1 MNTLTYL
8 LEQQQIPQMALVVY
22 KNDKTGSIYMESHRI
37 NEQGKMLAGQP
48 LTMKCITELVE
59 SFSAEQT
66 NAPHGKISSTMLYC
80 DNRKGHER
88 YVWYNPPRKRMMFFT
103 KKLNIENGEYHLSG
117 IIYDTNGDNLN
128 VYAFKGEKPKSE
140 SRLYKTPLFNVTD
153 ESVCLGNAEIGF
165 PDNPTFE
172 NYISYWEKKFWQSE
186 FSHLGGSKNPT
197 KNNLVAVTKSMKNA
211 FDYNELIPFKENRK
225 ILTLNDLLK

>member
-80 DNRKGHER
+80 DTRKGHER
-88 YVWYNPPRKRMMFFT
+88 YVWYCS
-103 KKLNIENGEYHLSG
+103 LQ
-117 IIYDTNGDNLN
+117 
-128 VYAFKGEKPKSE
+128 KPKI
-140 SRLYKTPLFNVTD
+140 D
-153 ESVCLGNAEIGF
+153 AQI
-165 PDNPTFE
+165 
-172 NYISYWEKKFWQSE
+172 IIII
-186 FSHLGGSKNPT
+186 
-197 KNNLVAVTKSMKNA
+197 
-211 FDYNELIPFKENRK
+211 FDK
-225 ILTLNDLLK
+225 